1 MTAPASQRVVRVMF
15 YGWAAIGLVF
25 FAASLPVGGGV
36 LDSLDSVSPA
46 TWLAGVLVIGVG
58 PLGMIALARW
68 GTVEALRVFAI
79 LYATVFIMV
88 QLAWPFT
95 VIEGAEQHVP
105 FIGPV
110 NAMPLGLIALFY
122 RRWPVMLLP
131 VMQGVIVAFSSW
143 WIGAVDGV
151 HAIQDGLWALVFTG
165 SAMALSGS
173 AAVSGLRLDEALTQQ
188 REAVSRARA
197 AKAQREETARL
208 DALIHDDV
216 MSVLVTARSGADV
229 KALPAYAEHALAEVS
244 QLAKDRA
251 IAGATTTI
259 GTLTARLRAG
269 MRRRPRG
276 SVSTRIESSEPIA
289 SAAASAM
296 TEAAAEAMRNATKH
310 APGAALDVLFESDAE
325 RVRLVLSDDGPGFD
339 PNSVGPTHLGIRT
352 SIKRRM
358 DLVEGGSAA
367 IVSAPGAG
375 TTVTLTWSRP

>member
-15 YGWAAIGLVF
+15 YGWAAIGIFF
-25 FAASLPVGGGV
+25 FAASLIAGDGV
-36 LDSLDSVSPA
+36 LAQLDSVRPF
-46 TWLAGVLVIGVG
+46 TWLAGVLLIAGG
-58 PLGMIALARW
+58 PFAMIALARW
-68 GTVEALRVFAI
+68 GTIEALRAFAI
-79 LYATVFIMV
+79 LYATVFILV
-88 QLAWPFT
+88 QLSWPFN
-95 VIEGAEQHVP
+95 VVPGVEQHVP

-110 NAMPLGLIALFY
+110 NSMPLGLIALFY

-131 VMQGVIVAFSSW
+131 GLQGVIVAFSSW

-173 AAVSGLRLDEALTQQ
+173 AAVSGLRLDDALTQQ

-197 AKAQREETARL
+197 AKAQRDETARL

-216 MSVLVTARSGADV
+216 MSVLVTARSGAQV
-229 KALPAYAEHALAEVS
+229 KELPAYAEHALAEVS

-251 IAGATTTI
+251 IAGATTSI
-259 GTLTARLRAG
+259 GTLTSRLRAG
-269 MRRRPRG
+269 MRRRPNG
-276 SVSTRIESSEPIA
+276 SVTTRIESSEPVS

-296 TEAAAEAMRNATKH
+296 TEAAAEAIRNAAKH
-310 APGAALDVLFESDAE
+310 APDAALEVRFESDAE
-325 RVRLVLSDDGPGFD
+325 RVTLVLSDDGPGFD
-339 PNSVGPTHLGIRT
+339 PNAVGPTHLGIRT

-358 DLVEGGSAA
+358 DLVEGGAA
-367 IVSAPGAG
+367 SIVSSPGAG